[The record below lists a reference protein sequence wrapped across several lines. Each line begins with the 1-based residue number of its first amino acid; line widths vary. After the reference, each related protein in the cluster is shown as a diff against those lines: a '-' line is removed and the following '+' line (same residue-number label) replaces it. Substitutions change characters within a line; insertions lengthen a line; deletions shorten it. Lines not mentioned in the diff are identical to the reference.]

1 MNSYSGPP
9 ATLGSTA
16 AAGARIVIWYRACNH
31 RVEPDPAVMAQRYG
45 ADTAVRDWHKRLICS
60 RCGGREVDFVLTGA
74 RGGEGGGNRHL
85 SALTVLRGC

>member
-1 MNSYSGPP
+1 MKSYSGPP

-16 AAGARIVIWYRACNH
+16 AAGARIIVWCKACNYQ
-31 RVEPDPAVMAQRYG
+31 VEPDPAVMAQRYR

-74 RGGEGGGNRHL
+74 RR
-85 SALTVLRGC
+85 